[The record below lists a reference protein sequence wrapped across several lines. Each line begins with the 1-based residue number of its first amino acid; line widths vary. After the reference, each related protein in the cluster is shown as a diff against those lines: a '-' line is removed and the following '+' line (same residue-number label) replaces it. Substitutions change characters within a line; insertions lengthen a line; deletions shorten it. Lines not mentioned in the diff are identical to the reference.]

1 MESRVAGRF
10 AIVNSIHL
18 ITFNSVVRM
27 LVDNIPME
35 QLPGKTVVHIRI
47 IPEQPMLIHELSRLH
62 F

>member
-1 MESRVAGRF
+1 
-10 AIVNSIHL
+10 
-18 ITFNSVVRM
+18 M